1 MIPGISSVGIGRI
14 LPALRAA
21 TPRPAGSRTAAII
34 AAVEIFDDSAWQM
47 SWGERAAFEGLLT
60 QRRPQLALEIGTA
73 DGAALRQIAKH
84 AAEVHSF
91 DIVRPQLPAD
101 HFPNVTFHTGDSHEL
116 LPACL
121 AELAAEQR
129 NVDFV
134 LVDGDHSAAG
144 VRRDIE
150 DLLDSAATC
159 DTAIVIHDASNE
171 RVREGLDAIH
181 FGAWPKVAFV
191 ELDFLAGYMIREQ
204 RLRHEVWGGL
214 ALVIVDATR
223 RAYHGG
229 SVVADRHYP
238 AADLL
243 ATAREMVIAR
253 EHGHDVSAAVR
264 DAETG
269 DTRDQVIAELEAE
282 LVEATTE
289 IERLGSVAR
298 HHEKLWNSL
307 MDSFSWRVTEPVRG
321 IKGRVRG
328 ILDHR

>member
-1 MIPGISSVGIGRI
+1 
-14 LPALRAA
+14 
-21 TPRPAGSRTAAII
+21 
-34 AAVEIFDDSAWQM
+34 VEIFDDSAWQM

-60 QRRPQLALEIGTA
+60 QRRPKLAIEIGTA
-73 DGAALRQIAKH
+73 DGAAVRQISRH

-91 DIVRPQLPAD
+91 DIVAPQVAAD
-101 HFPNVTFHTGDSHEL
+101 DFPNVTFHTGDSHEL

-121 AELAAEQR
+121 SALAVAER

-144 VRRDIE
+144 VRRDVE
-150 DLLDSAATC
+150 DLLDSPAIS
-159 DTAIVIHDASNE
+159 DTVILIHDASNE

-181 FGAWPKVAFV
+181 FAAWPKVAFV
-191 ELDFLAGYMIREQ
+191 ELDFLAGYMMREQ

-214 ALVIVDATR
+214 ALVVVDASR

-229 SVVADRHYP
+229 SVMQDRYYP
-238 AADLL
+238 AAELF

-253 EHGHDVSAAVR
+253 EHGHDVSADLR
-264 DAETG
+264 SAETG

-328 ILDHR
+328 ILGNR